1 MAIEHV
7 VRDFRRDYE
16 PPFERWW
23 FSIGVRGCPPGE
35 ESEEWSLTLD
45 EFKAAIP
52 AQARTWHP
60 SIKRWCVIATEANE
74 RRMREV
80 FDNFDS
86 CLAIVRSQLRLLI

>member
-7 VRDFRRDYE
+7 VRDFRQDYE

-23 FSIGVRGCPPGE
+23 FSIGVKGCAPGE
-35 ESEEWSLTLD
+35 EADEWALALD

-60 SIKRWCVIATEANE
+60 SIKRWRVIATDANE
-74 RRMREV
+74 RRMAET
-80 FDNFDS
+80 FDNFES
-86 CLAIVRSQLRLLI
+86 CLLMARSQMRLPI